1 MIAAQEKKYVLFG
14 EKKVKWIWEDWELI
28 RFREL
33 WNDGA
38 SISTIA
44 KELKTNQRSIGLL
57 IQDVGEDGY
66 IKQRRSGLYGY

>member
-14 EKKVKWIWEDWELI
+14 EKNVKWIWEEWELI
-28 RFREL
+28 RFREM

-38 SISTIA
+38 GLNTIA
-44 KELKTNQRSIGLL
+44 KDLKTNQRSVSLL
-57 IQDVGEDGY
+57 IQEQAEDGY

>member
-1 MIAAQEKKYVLFG
+1 MIAAQENKYVLFG
-14 EKKVKWIWEDWELI
+14 EKKVKWIWEERELI

-66 IKQRRSGLYGY
+66 IKQRKSGLYGY

>member
-14 EKKVKWIWEDWELI
+14 EKSVKWIWEDWELI